1 MRLHKLTETLVKA
14 VDVWKKFRIP
24 HEKKHTI
31 FEEVAGLVGL
41 AKGRRIS
48 YEEYW
53 ALRGVSFELKEG
65 EWLGVV
71 GANGSGKTTLL
82 KIIAGITPATK
93 GSVDVRGRIA
103 TILQLGVAFH
113 PELTVKENIILYS
126 SVMGIRGREA
136 RRRIPD
142 IIEFAGSNIDK
153 FIDAKLK
160 VLSSGMQL
168 RLAFAVAI
176 NTDPDIFFIDEALAV
191 GDIEFRQ
198 KCLDTFEGYKGQKA
212 MVLVTH
218 DMGLLLQ
225 FCSRAVWLSE
235 GAVAASGAPREI
247 TDLYSVSLN
256 LRAPDTP

>member
-1 MRLHKLTETLVKA
+1 MRLPNLSQTLVRG
-14 VDVWKKFRIP
+14 VDIWKRFKIP

-31 FEEVAGLVGL
+31 FEETAGLVGL
-41 AKGRRIS
+41 AKGRRIA

-53 ALRGVSFELKEG
+53 ALKGVSFELNEG

-82 KIIAGITPATK
+82 KIIAGITPPTK
-93 GSVDVRGRIA
+93 GRIDVHGRIA

-126 SVMGIRGREA
+126 SVMGIPGKEA

-142 IIEFAGSNIDK
+142 ILAFAGGNIDK
-153 FIDAKLK
+153 FVDAKLK
-160 VLSSGMQL
+160 ALSSGMQS

-176 NTDPDIFFIDEALAV
+176 HTDPDIFFIDEALAV
-191 GDIEFRQ
+191 GDLEFRQ
-198 KCLDTFEGYKGQKA
+198 KCLDTFESYKGEKA

-218 DMGLLLQ
+218 DLGLLTQ
-225 FCSRAVWLSE
+225 FCSRAIWLSQGQVISSGE
-235 GAVAASGAPREI
+235 PVEVANQYKASIDLGATIAA
-247 TDLYSVSLN
+247 
-256 LRAPDTP
+256 